1 MNDHVVFPTPQGK
14 DDSPGKISS
23 VFPQQLN
30 AMGSLPIG
38 WLPGQLPGWLPGG
51 RFRTTGFGAGLG
63 SAGTVPERFWPG
75 LGKRLMTYD
84 LNVATF

>member
-1 MNDHVVFPTPQGK
+1 
-14 DDSPGKISS
+14 
-23 VFPQQLN
+23 
-30 AMGSLPIG
+30 MGSLPIG

-51 RFRTTGFGAGLG
+51 QVPNHGFRGRFRTTGFGAGLG
-63 SAGTVPERFWPG
+63 GQGSTGTVPERFWPG